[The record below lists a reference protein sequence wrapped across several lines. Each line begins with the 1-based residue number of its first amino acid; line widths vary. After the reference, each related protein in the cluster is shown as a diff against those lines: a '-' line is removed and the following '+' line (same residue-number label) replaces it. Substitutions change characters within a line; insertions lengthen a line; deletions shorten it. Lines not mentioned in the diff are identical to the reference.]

1 MRKLSELV
9 ITELFLVIICNADIM
24 NLLAQLF
31 ALAVIAY
38 FEFIFVVWKLNK
50 HELSLFMRNIM
61 IGLIIILL
69 SPFEIIQKIIHR

>member
-1 MRKLSELV
+1 MKKLSELV
-9 ITELFLVIICNADIM
+9 ITELFLVIICKADIM

-38 FEFIFVVWKLNK
+38 LEFIFVVWKLSK